1 MIQLTKSLEHVIK
14 QEQDILI
21 HSCSQKVQTNYFTNR
36 LHFPTDI
43 IQCRIG
49 KNILLTSDKIYH

>member
-21 HSCSQKVQTNYFTNR
+21 HKTIPKKYKPISLETDFTSLKTLFNAE
-36 LHFPTDI
+36 
-43 IQCRIG
+43 
-49 KNILLTSDKIYH
+49 

>member
-14 QEQDILI
+14 QEQDILTQN
-21 HSCSQKVQTNYFTNR
+21 HSQNVQTNYFRNR
-36 LHFPTDI
+36 LHFTNNI

-49 KNILLTSDKIYH
+49 KNILLTSDKSYH